1 LALLAIEL
9 QRPGARL
16 VCALAVVIA
25 LALIPIAPPGVPI
38 IAAALAA
45 LAGLRR

>member
-1 LALLAIEL
+1 
-9 QRPGARL
+9 
-16 VCALAVVIA
+16 
-25 LALIPIAPPGVPI
+25 LIPVAPPGVPI

>member
-1 LALLAIEL
+1 
-9 QRPGARL
+9 L

>member
-1 LALLAIEL
+1 VCVLA
-9 QRPGARL
+9 
-16 VCALAVVIA
+16 AVIT
-25 LALIPIAPPGVPI
+25 LALIPVAPPGVPI